1 MANENPQNY
10 WQPTEADQPQPVQPV
25 PVASPVRPAPIVQ
38 PQPQPLQPTLP
49 SQDAQPAALPAV
61 EQQPEATPP
70 SLPPKDTPD
79 NPPVTWTAQ
88 EYVHSDRS
96 PVWFIVFGLVVLGL
110 VALDIF
116 LFKSWTFSALVVVMA
131 IALVIYIRRPARSLT
146 YSLSPAQGLYVGE
159 RLYHFDEFKSFGLI
173 QDEGHYS
180 IMMIPRKRFA
190 PGVSVYF
197 PDDAGERIVDIL
209 GQRLPMENLK
219 LDLVDV
225 IVRKLR
231 L

>member
-1 MANENPQNY
+1 MENEEIRN
-10 WQPTEADQPQPVQPV
+10 D
-25 PVASPVRPAPIVQ
+25 
-38 PQPQPLQPTLP
+38 LP
-49 SQDAQPAALPAV
+49 EDLP
-61 EQQPEATPP
+61 ENLPE
-70 SLPPKDTPD
+70 DTPD

-88 EYVHSDRS
+88 EYVHLDRS
-96 PVWFIVFGLVVLGL
+96 PLWFIIFAVVVLGL

-116 LFKSWTFSALVVVMA
+116 LFKSWTFSALVIVMA
-131 IALVIYIRRPARSLT
+131 IALVIYIRRPPRSLT

-159 RLYHFDEFKSFGLI
+159 KLYRFDEFKAFGLI
-173 QDEGHYS
+173 QDAGNFS

-197 PDDAGERIVDIL
+197 PEDVGERIVDIL
-209 GQRLPMENLK
+209 GQQLPMENLK
-219 LDLVDV
+219 LDLVDI